1 MAGKKW
7 NAFRRALLFAR
18 AWMELV
24 WVWWSLRR
32 HPLPEAVR
40 RAGDVPVVRDRY
52 IAPNRYGRVVGRA
65 LAVGPVSPRCL
76 LRALVLFR
84 QLKRQGDD
92 AELVIGLPMEAVD
105 KDAHA
110 WVEINGHD
118 VGPPPGRAMHEP
130 LARYR

>member
-1 MAGKKW
+1 MSATRWGP
-7 NAFRRALLFAR
+7 FRKAALFAR

-24 WVWWSLRR
+24 WIWWSLRR
-32 HPLPEAVR
+32 HALPEVVR
-40 RAGDVPVVRDRY
+40 RAGDVPVVEGRY
-52 IAPNRYGRVVGRA
+52 INPSRYGRVVGRA
-65 LAVGPVSPRCL
+65 LGAGPASPRCL

-92 AELVIGLPMEAVD
+92 AELVIGLPIEAVD

-110 WVEINGHD
+110 WVEIDGRD